1 MGSKNNNNNNNNK
14 KKKGNSKGDK
24 NTTTT
29 TEDGLSSLSSSSSSS
44 GLIWVDPGRVRF
56 QHSRIRPVFSGCGR
70 TVLDT
75 LEEIRQEKL
84 HPANLPPIQVSV
96 LV

>member
-1 MGSKNNNNNNNNK
+1 MGSKNNNKNNNNNK
-14 KKKGNSKGDK
+14 KKKKGKSIGDK

-29 TEDGLSSLSSSSSSS
+29 TKDGLSSCSSSSSA
-44 GLIWVDPGRVRF
+44 LIWVDPGRVRF